1 MKRPPSPRM
10 RRVNSILRQ
19 VIAEQVEG
27 LKDPRMGFVTITAVE
42 TSPDLRHAVVFY
54 SVLGDED
61 DQRATL
67 AALRAGAPRIQGEMG
82 RQVRLK
88 YTPRLEF
95 RLDASIERGARITT
109 LLREIAE
116 HEGPG
121 EERADGDA

>member
-1 MKRPPSPRM
+1 M
-10 RRVNSILRQ
+10 RRVNSILKQ

-54 SVLGDED
+54 SVLGDEGE
-61 DQRATL
+61 QRATL
-67 AALRAGAPRIQGEMG
+67 AALRAAAPRVQGEMG

-95 RLDASIERGARITT
+95 RLDVSIERGARITT

-116 HEGPG
+116 HEGSA
-121 EERADGDA
+121 EEPADDET